1 MFINDIDNVDKSD
14 LNNELRLWREY
25 RIMNTFSKLLDSV
38 LQILDHL
45 LIFLCEYLII
55 GLILDLTQLLIFFR
69 GDNPLNEFGEY
80 YN

>member
-25 RIMNTFSKLLDSV
+25 RIMNRFSELLDSV

-45 LIFLCEYLII
+45 LIFLCEYLVI
-55 GLILDLTQLLIFFR
+55 GLILDLTQLLIFLR
-69 GDNPLNEFGEY
+69 GDDPLNEFGEY